1 MKIILVQV
9 ETKNVTRDC
18 ETVAIAIVNG
28 QYPGPC
34 VHVNE
39 GDTLIVNVTSKV
51 DTDVTIHW

>member
-1 MKIILVQV
+1 MKFTIEQV

-28 QYPGPC
+28 QYPGPS

-39 GDTLIVNVTSKV
+39 GDTLIITVTSKV